1 MGGTPIQ
8 IRDYLEENV
17 HVSLLRNWDE
27 AFKDA
32 KNWIFD
38 DIPEEFVGSKQ
49 LQLNMMFEKEELEFS
64 VNQKVSIFIA
74 FPENKSNPLPED
86 FEVTR

>member
-49 LQLNMMFEKEELEFS
+49 LQLNMLFERESHIAHRTLTRFCDLPIHPE
-64 VNQKVSIFIA
+64 SI
-74 FPENKSNPLPED
+74 PRQLLLQPP
-86 FEVTR
+86 R